1 MPAISFHLS
10 RFVGELS
17 WLCDYKLDYW
27 LISWYGGLWR
37 QTLNQTSD
45 GVPVNLQ
52 HNQITSR
59 PYEGHA
65 NLWSILLTQTI
76 YNDGEFHR
84 FSTTKPRRWWRAI
97 DAKSRKQIQRPS
109 LRKVH
114 RYLSMN
120 RKIAE
125 KLSFWISQD
134 STQSK
139 PLQHQRPLSHQMIA
153 FDLYKCSKLL
163 YDLFSIRLFQSFA
176 QPKTRTKQF
185 HLQFGWNFVDLFN
198 EYNIYFIKIHL
209 V

>member
-52 HNQITSR
+52 HNQIRSR

-125 KLSFWISQD
+125 KLSFWIPQD

-139 PLQHQRPLSHQMIA
+139 PLQQSAPAFTSNDCFRFIQMFKIVVRS
-153 FDLYKCSKLL
+153 FFHSP
-163 YDLFSIRLFQSFA
+163 FSIVRPTKNPNKTIPFA
-176 QPKTRTKQF
+176 IWMEFCWSVQ
-185 HLQFGWNFVDLFN
+185 W
-198 EYNIYFIKIHL
+198 I
-209 V
+209 